1 MDARDWQKNEGRR
14 MLGGALLVSSSRF
27 QLLKRNT
34 EYTET
39 SMELGNNENRERN
52 EREDPVLDGG
62 STSARRE
69 ASAVPQVLRLASCR
83 LQSFPGCSLEL
94 GPWKLELPAL
104 AGLVLFPLRY
114 AYISPP
120 QTPEQLPPRPTRIY
134 GANTGIILENQ
145 KVACKPQSLL
155 VRLI

>member
-14 MLGGALLVSSSRF
+14 MDRGALPVSSSRF

-52 EREDPVLDGG
+52 EREDPVSDGG

-69 ASAVPQVLRLASCR
+69 ASAVPQVLRLAVFS
-83 LQSFPGCSLEL
+83 
-94 GPWKLELPAL
+94 
-104 AGLVLFPLRY
+104 LFPAVLWHLALGTSREGTDQR
-114 AYISPP
+114 SM
-120 QTPEQLPPRPTRIY
+120 PEIGRRMKA
-134 GANTGIILENQ
+134 GEWMD
-145 KVACKPQSLL
+145 VD
-155 VRLI
+155 